1 MINLIISASLIA
13 FINLG
18 YIHLL
23 LTQKRSIKYTS
34 FVFSINYLGVIL
46 VGYFLLKYFQKDI
59 VYYKYL
65 LYILLSSLIIYISL
79 VYEESLSKK
88 IFTFFNMWLFSNVI
102 LIICANVINLFSL
115 ENFNLYIFPFA
126 LSRIFIELIFF
137 PIIYLYLRDPY
148 KKMLKLVSDKVIN
161 IMSFY
166 SIIIF
171 LFLITHYKFNSL
183 KPVNF
188 YEFLNDLLFI
198 IIIILSYVI
207 IFIAMWSV
215 NRNVELEYKFKAIDT
230 QIELQKKNYKNLNES
245 IEKYNAFEHDIRHHN
260 LVIKSMINSK
270 NYIAASEY
278 LDKFTESGVQSNI
291 SILCKNFTVDS
302 ILKYYMS
309 IAFNNNIDFK
319 VNLNI
324 PEDINIDNL
333 DLTVAIGNCVE
344 NAIEACNKM
353 SNDCKKYINIKAEI
367 RELQLVIKIENS
379 FNGQVLKEGNV
390 IKTSKAVEGHGI
402 GLSNVRKITE
412 KYNGYFN
419 VKYNENKFEV
429 HIIINNN

>member
-1 MINLIISASLIA
+1 MMNFIISASLIA

-23 LTQKRSIKYTS
+23 ITPKRSIKYIL
-34 FVFSINYLGVIL
+34 FIFIINYSVVIL

-65 LYILLSSLIIYISL
+65 LYILSSSLIIYISL
-79 VYEESLSKK
+79 AYEEGLSKK
-88 IFTFFNMWLFSNVI
+88 LFTFVTMWLFSNVI
-102 LIICANVINLFSL
+102 SIICSNVINLFSI
-115 ENFNLYIFPFA
+115 EKFNLYIFPFS
-126 LSRIFIELIFF
+126 LLRIFIELIFF
-137 PIIYLYLRDPY
+137 PIIYLYLRGPY
-148 KKMLKLVSDKVIN
+148 KKMLKLVSNKVIN

-183 KPVNF
+183 KPINF
-188 YEFLNDLLFI
+188 YEFLNDLLLI
-198 IIIILSYVI
+198 VIIILSYVI

-245 IEKYNAFEHDIRHHN
+245 IEKYNVFEHDIRHHN

-270 NYIAASEY
+270 NYIVASEY
-278 LDKFTESGVQSNI
+278 LDKFTESGMQANI
-291 SILCKNFTVDS
+291 SILCKNFTMDS

-309 IAFNNNIDFK
+309 IALNNNIDFK

-333 DLTVAIGNCVE
+333 DLTVVIGNCVE
-344 NAIEACNKM
+344 NAIEACKKL
-353 SNDCKKYINIKAEI
+353 SNDSKKYINIKAEI
-367 RELQLVIKIENS
+367 RELQLVVKIENS
-379 FNGQVLKEGNV
+379 FNGQVLKEGNF

-419 VKYNENKFEV
+419 VEYNENKFEV
-429 HIIINNN
+429 HIIINCV

>member
-1 MINLIISASLIA
+1 MINFIISNSVIL

-23 LTQKRSIKYTS
+23 LTQKKSIKYTS
-34 FVFSINYLGVIL
+34 FIFIISYLGVAL
-46 VGYFLLKYFQKDI
+46 VAYFLLKYFQKDI
-59 VYYKYL
+59 VNYKYL
-65 LYILLSSLIIYISL
+65 LYILVSSLIIYISL

-88 IFTFFNMWLFSNVI
+88 IFTLVTMWLFSNVI
-102 LIICANVINLFSL
+102 SIICSNIINLFSI
-115 ENFNLYIFPFA
+115 ENFNLYVFPFS

-171 LFLITHYKFNSL
+171 LFLINHYKFNSSKFL
-183 KPVNF
+183 NF
-188 YEFLNDLLFI
+188 YEFFYNLLFI

-207 IFIAMWSV
+207 IFIAIWSV

-230 QIELQKKNYKNLNES
+230 QIELQKKNYQNLNES
-245 IEKYNAFEHDIRHHN
+245 IEKYNAFEHDTRHHN

-270 NYIAASEY
+270 NYIAALEY
-278 LDKFTESGVQSNI
+278 LDQFTENGIRTDI
-291 SILCKNFTVDS
+291 SVLCKNFTVDS

-309 IAFNNNIDFK
+309 IAINNNIDFK

-324 PEDINIDNL
+324 PEDVNIDNL
-333 DLTVAIGNCVE
+333 DLTVVMGNCVE
-344 NAIEACNKM
+344 NAIEACKKIN
-353 SNDCKKYINIKAEI
+353 NDSKKYINIKAEI
-367 RELQLVIKIENS
+367 RELQLMVKIENS
-379 FNGQVLKEGNV
+379 FNGQVVKEGNV

-429 HIIINNN
+429 QIIINCA